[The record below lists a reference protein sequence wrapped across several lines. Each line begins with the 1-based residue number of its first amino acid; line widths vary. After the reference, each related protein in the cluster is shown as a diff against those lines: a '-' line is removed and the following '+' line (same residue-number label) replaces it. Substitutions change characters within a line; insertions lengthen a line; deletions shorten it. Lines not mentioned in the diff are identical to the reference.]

1 MNGLYD
7 PLGFATPVTIGGKLL
22 LREAMVEPVEWDQPL
37 PDDFRS
43 KFDSWKETLSAMGG
57 VNIPRTYNSLSGKG
71 CPKDLYVF
79 IDASEKG
86 IAAVAYLRTL
96 HEDGN
101 SQLGFVMGKAAPK
114 HGQTIPRLEL
124 CAAVLG
130 VEIYE
135 TILDEFELRKVT
147 FFTDSK
153 VVLGYI
159 NNETKRFYVYVR
171 NRVDSIRR
179 LTHPSQWN
187 YIPTNLS
194 PADDATRSIVRELH
208 YQDSSRRS
216 ISQGNDGFAIW
227 IANPKAQQHTYAIS
241 IPR

>member
-1 MNGLYD
+1 M
-7 PLGFATPVTIGGKLL
+7 FT
-22 LREAMVEPVEWDQPL
+22 
-37 PDDFRS
+37 
-43 KFDSWKETLSAMGG
+43 
-57 VNIPRTYNSLSGKG
+57 
-71 CPKDLYVF
+71 
-79 IDASEKG
+79 DASEKA

-96 HEDGN
+96 DEDGN
-101 SQLGFVMGKAAPK
+101 SQLGFVMGKAKVAPK
-114 HGQTIPRLEL
+114 HGHTIPRLEL

-135 TILDEFELRKVT
+135 TILDELEFELRKVT

-187 YIPTNLS
+187 YIPTNLN
-194 PADDATRSIVRELH
+194 RQMMLH
-208 YQDSSRRS
+208 ALYLQ
-216 ISQGNDGFAIW
+216 
-227 IANPKAQQHTYAIS
+227 
-241 IPR
+241 